1 MSSDSEQTANVDS
14 EDAMKLARRI
24 EYYLKRTKTSAT
36 QFGREAVNDPNFV
49 FEMRRGRQLGEPT
62 AERIRA
68 WLDRA
73 NRRR

>member
-14 EDAMKLARRI
+14 EDAMKLARRV
-24 EYYLKRTKTSAT
+24 EYYLKRTKTSPT
-36 QFGREAVNDPNFV
+36 QFGREVVNDPNFV
-49 FEMRRGRQLGEPT
+49 FELRCGRRLGEPI